1 MHQENSKILSI
12 IIPVFNEI
20 NFINKLFDQI
30 VSYFNKENVEIIV
43 VDDGSTDGSVNL
55 LNELKNKKFYKF
67 QFNLIKLKK
76 NSGKGKAIQT
86 GIKNSQGEYILLQDA
101 DLELDIKDAKEMF
114 DIIIKNK
121 DIKCIFGSRYLSGKL
136 KKNNYFFNN
145 LVGKIN
151 SLIFNIFFSQ
161 SLSDVHCGLKILHRS
176 VIENIKLSVNDF
188 GIEIDLASQIVR
200 NNFFIY
206 EYGVSY
212 FFRTKAQGKKIT
224 WVDGLKS
231 FYYLIKVR
239 FFDNSA
245 STNISIL
252 YSTTYMGYVGS
263 YFGIGLG
270 NTLFII
276 IFAILGSILGIHFK
290 ILSTTV
296 IFLSIYIGS
305 LFGKGNGTTVSVAL
319 FFVLG
324 ILIARKTKKYF
335 LNTSFRNYF

>member
-1 MHQENSKILSI
+1 MLQENSKILSI
-12 IIPVFNEI
+12 VIPVYNEI
-20 NFINKLFDQI
+20 NFLSKLFEQI
-30 VSYFNKENVEIIV
+30 ESYFNKENIEIIV
-43 VDDGSTDGSVNL
+43 VDDGSTDGSSNL
-55 LNELKNKKFYKF
+55 LNELKKKNNYKF
-67 QFNLIKLKK
+67 LFKLIKLDI

-86 GIKNSQGEYILLQDA
+86 GIKNSKGEYILLQDA

-114 DIIIKNK
+114 DMITKNK
-121 DIKCIFGSRYLSGKL
+121 EIKCIFGSRYLSGKL

-176 VIENIKLSVNDF
+176 VIEKIKLSVNDF

-206 EYGVSY
+206 EFGVSY
-212 FFRTKAQGKKIT
+212 FFRSKAQGKKIT

-239 FFDNSA
+239 FFDNSI

-252 YSTTYMGYVGS
+252 YSIIYMGYVGS
-263 YFGIGLG
+263 YFGMGLG

-290 ILSTTV
+290 ILSSTV
-296 IFLSIYIGS
+296 IFLLIYIGS
-305 LFGKGNGTTVSVAL
+305 LFGKGNGTTLSVAL

-324 ILIARKTKKYF
+324 IFIARKTKKYF
-335 LNTSFRNYF
+335 LNTSFRDYF